1 MASVGGQIDLFGKTT
16 VLHKPKNHI
25 IFGTIKNR
33 LQKGWTSI
41 MDEYTACEQAY
52 ENGYEAGKEAA
63 EVLQKEIARLARESV
78 KRDLALAKLE
88 AETEAIIERL
98 SREQKN

>member
-1 MASVGGQIDLFGKTT
+1 
-16 VLHKPKNHI
+16 
-25 IFGTIKNR
+25 
-33 LQKGWTSI
+33 

-52 ENGYEAGKEAA
+52 KNGYEAGKKKEAT
-63 EVLQKEIARLARESV
+63 EVWQKEIARLACESV

-88 AETEAIIERL
+88 AETEAVIERL

>member
-1 MASVGGQIDLFGKTT
+1 MGQ
-16 VLHKPKNHI
+16 
-25 IFGTIKNR
+25 NR

-52 ENGYEAGKEAA
+52 KNGYEAGKKEAT
-63 EVLQKEIARLARESV
+63 EVWQKEIARLACESV

-88 AETEAIIERL
+88 AETEAVIEWL
-98 SREQKN
+98 SREQKNERK